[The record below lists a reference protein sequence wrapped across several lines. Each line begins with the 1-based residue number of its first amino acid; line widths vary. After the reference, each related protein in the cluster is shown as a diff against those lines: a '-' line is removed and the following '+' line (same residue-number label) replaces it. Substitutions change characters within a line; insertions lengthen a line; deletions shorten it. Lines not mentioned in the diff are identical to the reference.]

1 MIKFIKR
8 PRPLG
13 CSDIFLSSEAT
24 GQKLIISIY
33 RFIFLSSVTIFVVQN
48 YHDQVVWKEG
58 KGFVKTFLRRER
70 RLKKQPLKFRLPTLK
85 CLCISLSE
93 TGCYLPSGRG
103 WWILVWSRQNLSD
116 SPSPPPINILMIPIW
131 LAVNFNPPPNLYT
144 LLATTDPFSV
154 PLEHHVIPKFPQS
167 PPPRWFWMTRHYAA
181 KL

>member
-33 RFIFLSSVTIFVVQN
+33 RFIFLSSVTIFLVQT

-85 CLCISLSE
+85 CLCISLSY

-103 WWILVWSRQNLSD
+103 WWILVWSRQNLPDSSSPPPAYKYSYD
-116 SPSPPPINILMIPIW
+116 PHLIASQFNFPPPTFILCWRQLIPSPSPLNTMWSPNSLSPHPKVIL
-131 LAVNFNPPPNLYT
+131 N
-144 LLATTDPFSV
+144 D
-154 PLEHHVIPKFPQS
+154 
-167 PPPRWFWMTRHYAA
+167 
-181 KL
+181 

>member
-93 TGCYLPSGRG
+93 TGCYLPSGKG
-103 WWILVWSRQNLSD
+103 L
-116 SPSPPPINILMIPIW
+116 
-131 LAVNFNPPPNLYT
+131 VNFGLV
-144 LLATTDPFSV
+144 TT
-154 PLEHHVIPKFPQS
+154 KFI
-167 PPPRWFWMTRHYAA
+167 
-181 KL
+181 